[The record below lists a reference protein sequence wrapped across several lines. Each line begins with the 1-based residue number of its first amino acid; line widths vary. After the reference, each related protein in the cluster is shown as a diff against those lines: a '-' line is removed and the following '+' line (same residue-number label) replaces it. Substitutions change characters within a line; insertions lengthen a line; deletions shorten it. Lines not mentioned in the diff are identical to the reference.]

1 MKTRVFTIDAGK
13 DIAAQVAPAA
23 AIIKNGGIVAFP
35 TETVYGL
42 GANAFDAAEV
52 AKIFAAKK
60 RPADD
65 PLIVHVS
72 SVEMVS
78 GIVAA
83 GAIGERAEALMKA
96 FWPGPLTLVFKKSS
110 RVPPVV
116 TSGLDTVAV
125 RMPSHPV
132 TRAFIEQAG
141 VPIAAP
147 SANLFERPS
156 PTKASHVL
164 VDLDG
169 RIDALIDGGDANI
182 GVESTIL
189 DMTREQPLLLRPG
202 GLPVERIE
210 ALIGPIDI
218 HPSVRDKR
226 HEGAILSPGMKTK
239 HYAPDASLVL
249 VEGTRSRVILSMK
262 ELALKGVE
270 EGKKTAIL
278 SCTADIKVAGAIS
291 RRLGNDQEQIAKN
304 LFDAF
309 REMNAQ
315 HVDLI
320 IAECTTE
327 DGLGLAIANR
337 LRKAAER
344 ILKV

>member
-1 MKTRVFTIDAGK
+1 
-13 DIAAQVAPAA
+13 
-23 AIIKNGGIVAFP
+23 
-35 TETVYGL
+35 
-42 GANAFDAAEV
+42 V

-72 SVEMVS
+72 GMGMVA
-78 GIVAA
+78 GLVAP
-83 GAIGERAEALMKA
+83 GAVSTSAEALMKA
-96 FWPGPLTLVFKKSS
+96 FWPGPLTIVFKKAPC
-110 RVPPVV
+110 VPAAV

-132 TRAFIEQAG
+132 ARSLIEQAG

-169 RIDALIDGGDANI
+169 RIDAVIDGGDADI
-182 GVESTIL
+182 GVESTIV
-189 DMTREQPLLLRPG
+189 DMTREKPMLLRPG
-202 GLPVERIE
+202 GITVERIE
-210 ALIGPIDI
+210 ALVGPVDI
-218 HPSVRDKR
+218 YPSIKDKWYK
-226 HEGAILSPGMKTK
+226 GAMLSPGMKAK

-249 VEGTRSRVILSMK
+249 VEGSRSRVVPAIK
-262 ELALKGVE
+262 ELAAIGIK

-278 SCTADIKVAGAIS
+278 SCTTDIKVVGAIS
-291 RRLGNDQEQIAKN
+291 RRLGKGQEQIAKN
-304 LFDAF
+304 LFDVF
-309 REMNAQ
+309 REMNAL

-320 IAECTTE
+320 IAECITE
-327 DGLGLAIANR
+327 DGLGLAIMNR
-337 LRKAAER
+337 LRKAAEK
-344 ILKV
+344 IVQA

>member
-1 MKTRVFTIDAGK
+1 MGMVAGL
-13 DIAAQVAPAA
+13 VAP
-23 AIIKNGGIVAFP
+23 
-35 TETVYGL
+35 
-42 GANAFDAAEV
+42 GAV
-52 AKIFAAKK
+52 STS
-60 RPADD
+60 AD
-65 PLIVHVS
+65 
-72 SVEMVS
+72 
-78 GIVAA
+78 
-83 GAIGERAEALMKA
+83 ALMKA
-96 FWPGPLTLVFKKSS
+96 FWPGPLTLVFKKAS
-110 RVPPVV
+110 RVPAAV

-132 TRAFIEQAG
+132 ARALIDQAG

-169 RIDALIDGGDANI
+169 RIDAVIDGGDADI
-182 GVESTIL
+182 GVESTIV
-189 DMTREQPLLLRPG
+189 DMTREKPMLLRPG
-202 GLPVERIE
+202 GITVERIE
-210 ALIGPIDI
+210 ALVGPVDI
-218 HPSVRDKR
+218 HPSIKDKR
-226 HEGAILSPGMKTK
+226 YKGAMLSPGMKAK

-249 VEGTRSRVILSMK
+249 VEGSRSRVVQAIK
-262 ELALKGVE
+262 ELASAGVK

-278 SCTADIKVAGAIS
+278 SCTADIRVAGAIS
-291 RRLGNDQEQIAKN
+291 LRLGKDQEQVAKR

-320 IAECTTE
+320 IAECVTE
-327 DGLGLAIANR
+327 DGLGLAIMNR

-344 ILKV
+344 IIHA